1 MLLGGALLAACSFVA
16 WREAETI
23 GTIAMADPEIDAV
36 ALTKAYFAV
45 WNSHDEA
52 ALRALHADKSTL
64 HDWDATHGPTN
75 AAVAAGVAGI
85 WKAEP
90 AIKIENLD
98 VYTCGPDLTVVA
110 NIDVVVNAEVT
121 IKVCDVLEFDST
133 GRVVS
138 LNAFLKKD

>member
-1 MLLGGALLAACSFVA
+1 MLL
-16 WREAETI
+16 REAETI
-23 GTIAMADPEIDAV
+23 GTIAMADPEIDVV

-90 AIKIENLD
+90 AIKIENT
-98 VYTCGPDLTVVA
+98 YPDRHAIAGTLGSVDAGAART
-110 NIDVVVNAEVT
+110 
-121 IKVCDVLEFDST
+121 
-133 GRVVS
+133 
-138 LNAFLKKD
+138 